1 MIVLT
6 LTFIKTKWLKLIWF
20 RHSNCMSHVSK
31 LFQPFTEVWSLICIC
46 LCQASLIRAWEE
58 TFLMVALTKTFL
70 CVPLHLWFIPAT
82 AMYLW
87 LSFPLFFC
95 LSQWL
100 DERSQKERSV
110 LTGGDRSN
118 SQLPIVFL
126 KQESSWRKIWIR
138 FWLAGQTCEHID
150 ISLKYMQVIQAI
162 RIRDMDAKLALS
174 FALFKHVSLI
184 FSKIKKNTCLEIIEL
199 KSLVTC
205 FKVRSAVVLYF

>member
-1 MIVLT
+1 MFSGTFLIFMVVLT

-31 LFQPFTEVWSLICIC
+31 LLQPFTEVWSLICIC
-46 LCQASLIRAWEE
+46 LCQASLIHAWEE

-150 ISLKYMQVIQAI
+150 ISLKYMQVIQALLI
-162 RIRDMDAKLALS
+162 PCGKPYGSEIWMPNWHWVLHYS
-174 FALFKHVSLI
+174 SMWVLFFQRLRKTHV
-184 FSKIKKNTCLEIIEL
+184 
-199 KSLVTC
+199 
-205 FKVRSAVVLYF
+205 

>member
-1 MIVLT
+1 MHLLMSSKSHTCLRGNIFNGCPNQDIPLCPSSFVIYSCYCHVLVT
-6 LTFIKTKWLKLIWF
+6 L
-20 RHSNCMSHVSK
+20 
-31 LFQPFTEVWSLICIC
+31 
-46 LCQASLIRAWEE
+46 
-58 TFLMVALTKTFL
+58 
-70 CVPLHLWFIPAT
+70 
-82 AMYLW
+82 
-87 LSFPLFFC
+87 LSSVFC

-162 RIRDMDAKLALS
+162 WIRDMDAKLALS